1 MGISPPL
8 WKRCHHLHCACCS
21 VGPRELHTPK
31 PACLTFWVEVDSK
44 TLFLFNACI
53 ILLVSIGIKWLHP
66 SLKPSWRI
74 CGEPWAWALAKHF
87 ATSVHHHVPVGIL
100 SIYFSI
106 NGHEPDHVSVS
117 GCFLQSATY
126 YRGLEGHLCFQRGNL
141 ACNVQLKSRVV
152 GGKRVLIDWL
162 RLIRWVSFLC
172 PVHHRGLSKKQPTV
186 IHWLPVCAAAEGSDW
201 AARRHHHRQTLT
213 VRIWLLCKAA
223 SVGRPGNP

>member
-8 WKRCHHLHCACCS
+8 WTRCHHLHCACCS

-44 TLFLFNACI
+44 TVFLLNACI

-87 ATSVHHHVPVGIL
+87 ATSVHHHVPLGIP

-126 YRGLEGHLCFQRGNL
+126 YRGLEGHLCFQWGNL

-172 PVHHRGLSKKQPTV
+172 PVHHR
-186 IHWLPVCAAAEGSDW
+186 A
-201 AARRHHHRQTLT
+201 
-213 VRIWLLCKAA
+213 
-223 SVGRPGNP
+223 